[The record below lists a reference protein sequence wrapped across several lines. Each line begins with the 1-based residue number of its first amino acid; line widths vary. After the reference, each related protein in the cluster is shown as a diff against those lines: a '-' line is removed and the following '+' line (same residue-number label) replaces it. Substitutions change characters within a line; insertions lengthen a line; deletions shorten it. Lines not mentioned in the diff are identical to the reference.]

1 MAPPRLALLVNFSNT
16 LILNWGDGSVDKSED
31 LSSDRQSPGKKLG
44 VAMHA
49 CNPNTGVD
57 TGGGTLGNQWLARVT
72 ERLSLKKTIT
82 QLIS

>member
-1 MAPPRLALLVNFSNT
+1 M
-16 LILNWGDGSVDKSED
+16 DKSED